1 MTVLTLADAQQR
13 DADDPFEPKRALFDL
28 PAGTIYLDGNS
39 LGALPRAT
47 PAAVA
52 DVVARQWGG
61 DLIASWNVHDWIGW
75 PQRLGDRIAPLIGAQ
90 AGEVIVCDT
99 TSANLFKLLAA
110 ALAARPGRKT
120 ILSESGN
127 FPTDLYMA
135 QGVAAML
142 GDRVVRTMTADRI
155 IDAIDDDT
163 AVVLLT
169 HVHYSSGQRLDMAGI
184 TAAAHARGALI
195 LWDLSHSVGAVPLDL
210 TACGVDMAVGCGYKY
225 LNGGPG
231 APAFLFVRS
240 DLQDSLQSPLSGWMG
255 HAAPFAFEDGY
266 RPAPGIS
273 RFLCGT
279 PPVLGLAALECGLT
293 LFDGID
299 LAALYAKGSALG
311 DYYIA
316 LMDERCV
323 GRGFTLTSPRDAAQ
337 RGSHVSFAH
346 ANAWPICRAL
356 AARGVIGDFRA
367 PDVLRM
373 GFAPLYT
380 SFADVWH
387 AVDAIRAVIDTR
399 AWDDAAFHARAAV
412 T

>member
-47 PAAVA
+47 PTAVA

-90 AGEVIVCDT
+90 AGETVVCDT

-120 ILSESGN
+120 ILSEPGN

-135 QGVAAML
+135 QGIAAML
-142 GDRVVRTMTADRI
+142 DDRVVRTVPADRI
-155 IDAIDDDT
+155 IDAIDADT

-169 HVHYSSGQRLDMAGI
+169 HVHYSSGARLDMAGI

>member
-90 AGEVIVCDT
+90 AGETIVCDT

-135 QGVAAML
+135 QGIAAML

-299 LAALYAKGSALG
+299 LPALYAKGSALG

-399 AWDDAAFHARAAV
+399 AWNDPAFHARAAV